1 MLLRHDKAVHATAVE
16 CESGAVI
23 TVVEVLCSQGR
34 QVEGLYDLRGGGS
47 WVGGAAKSNRETVCP
62 RKRAEGVIER
72 VVLLHDHK
80 NVLDARPRPRING
93 PRTAVR
99 GQRRRH
105 RPHGFPGAGA

>member
-47 WVGGAAKSNRETVCP
+47 WGDGDAKANRETVCP
-62 RKRAEGVIER
+62 RKRAEVVIER
-72 VVLLHDHK
+72 VVLLDDHK
-80 NVLDARPRPRING
+80 NVIVARRRIRING
-93 PRTAVR
+93 HRTPWR
-99 GQRRRH
+99 GQRRRE
-105 RPHGFPGAGA
+105 R

>member
-34 QVEGLYDLRGGGS
+34 QVEGLYDLRGGVS
-47 WVGGAAKSNRETVCP
+47 WGDGHAKSNRETVCP
-62 RKRAEGVIER
+62 RKRGEAIIER

-80 NVLDARPRPRING
+80 HMLDARRRPPING
-93 PRTAVR
+93 PCTDVR
-99 GQRRRH
+99 GPRRR
-105 RPHGFPGAGA
+105 P